1 MNIIENLRHSLLE
14 IKAELIFKKLLID
27 FESFKTIL
35 RKKPGYDGTS
45 IGFYKSTTINDELLR
60 ILNEKASNMNAKV
73 FVSKNIDIRT
83 NQEYLLYQLTNIKD
97 YIKKMENSS
106 ELQR

>member
-1 MNIIENLRHSLLE
+1 M
-14 IKAELIFKKLLID
+14 
-27 FESFKTIL
+27 

-45 IGFYKSTTINDELLR
+45 IGFYKGTTMNDELLK